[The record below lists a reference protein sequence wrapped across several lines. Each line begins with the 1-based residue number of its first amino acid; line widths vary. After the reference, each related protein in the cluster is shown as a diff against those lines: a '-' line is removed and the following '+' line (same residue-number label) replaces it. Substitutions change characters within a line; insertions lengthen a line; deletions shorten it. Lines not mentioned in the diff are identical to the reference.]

1 MLVPAINVETN
12 CPITISISEKSYQ
25 AILKA
30 HADAVAEEKER
41 LCIQERVDAK
51 FTDMEQSTL
60 WLCLNDKN
68 EELIHSRLNPI
79 VRKHMSTSVPVELY
93 RGVTMIEAQKLYEL
107 EEGDTFTLGR
117 VTSFS
122 SDFST
127 AKQFA
132 SKWHYDSNL
141 ILSMHNCPWAYNYQ
155 EDIVNILLGAPDE
168 EYTGSLSIN
177 GQREDKLD
185 KLDMVQGECE
195 FMLPKE
201 AAYRILRIEDKSNPD
216 TNTTDYT
223 ILHLELVSW

>member
-1 MLVPAINVETN
+1 MLIQ
-12 CPITISISEKSYQ
+12 ISS
-25 AILKA
+25 
-30 HADAVAEEKER
+30 EEKVR
-41 LCIQERVDAK
+41 QSIQSKVEEK

-79 VRKHMSTSVPVELY
+79 VRKHMSTTVPSELY
-93 RGVTMIEAQKLYEL
+93 RGVTLIEAQKLYNL
-107 EEGDTFTLGR
+107 AEGDTFTLGR

-132 SKWHYDSNL
+132 SKWNYDSNL
-141 ILSMHNCPWAYNYQ
+141 ILSIQNCPWAYNYQ
-155 EDIVNILLGAPDE
+155 EDITNILLGAPDE
-168 EYTGSLSIN
+168 D
-177 GQREDKLD
+177 QREDM
-185 KLDMVQGECE
+185 LDMVQGECE

-223 ILHLELVSW
+223 ILHLELISW

>member
-1 MLVPAINVETN
+1 MLIQ
-12 CPITISISEKSYQ
+12 ISS
-25 AILKA
+25 
-30 HADAVAEEKER
+30 EEKVR
-41 LCIQERVDAK
+41 QSIQSKVEEK

-79 VRKHMSTSVPVELY
+79 VRKHMSTTVPSELY
-93 RGVTMIEAQKLYEL
+93 RGVTLIEAQKLYNL
-107 EEGDTFTLGR
+107 AEGDTFTLGR

-127 AKQFA
+127 AKKFA

-141 ILSMHNCPWAYNYQ
+141 ILSIQNCPWAYNYQ
-155 EDIVNILLGAPDE
+155 EDITNILLGAPDE
-168 EYTGSLSIN
+168 EYMGLVSSED
-177 GQREDKLD
+177 QREDKLD

-223 ILHLELVSW
+223 ILHLELISW

>member
-12 CPITISISEKSYQ
+12 CPITISISEKGYQ

-30 HADAVAEEKER
+30 HTDAAEEKER
-41 LCIQERVDAK
+41 LYIQELIDSK

-68 EELIHSRLNPI
+68 DELIHSRLNPI
-79 VRKHMSTSVPVELY
+79 VRKHMSTAVPAELY
-93 RGVTMIEAQKLYEL
+93 RGVTLIEAQKLYNL
-107 EEGDTFTLGR
+107 AEGDTFTLDR

-127 AKQFA
+127 AKQFS

-141 ILSMHNCPWAYNYQ
+141 ILSIQNCPWAYNYQ
-155 EDIVNILLGAPDE
+155 EDITNILLGAPDE
-168 EYTGSLSIN
+168 EYMGLVSAED
-177 GQREDKLD
+177 QRED

-216 TNTTDYT
+216 TTTTDYT

>member
-1 MLVPAINVETN
+1 MLIQ
-12 CPITISISEKSYQ
+12 ISS
-25 AILKA
+25 
-30 HADAVAEEKER
+30 EEKIR
-41 LCIQERVDAK
+41 QSIQSKVEEK

-79 VRKHMSTSVPVELY
+79 VRKHMSTTVPEELY
-93 RGVTMIEAQKLYEL
+93 RGVTMIEAQKLYNL
-107 EEGDTFTLGR
+107 AEGDTFTLDR

-122 SDFST
+122 SDFYT

-155 EDIVNILLGAPDE
+155 EDITNILLGAPDE
-168 EYTGSLSIN
+168 EYMGLVSTED
-177 GQREDKLD
+177 QRED

-201 AAYRILRIEDKSNPD
+201 AAYRILRIKDKSNPD

>member
-1 MLVPAINVETN
+1 MLIQ
-12 CPITISISEKSYQ
+12 ISS
-25 AILKA
+25 
-30 HADAVAEEKER
+30 EEKVR
-41 LCIQERVDAK
+41 QSIQSKVEKK
-51 FTDMEQSTL
+51 FTDIEQSTL

-79 VRKHMSTSVPVELY
+79 VRKHMSTTVPEELY
-93 RGVTMIEAQKLYEL
+93 RGVTMIEAQKLYNL
-107 EEGDTFTLGR
+107 AEGDTFTLDR

-122 SDFST
+122 SDFYT

-155 EDIVNILLGAPDE
+155 EDITNILLGAPDE
-168 EYTGSLSIN
+168 EYMGLVSTED
-177 GQREDKLD
+177 QRED

>member
-1 MLVPAINVETN
+1 MLIQ
-12 CPITISISEKSYQ
+12 ISS
-25 AILKA
+25 
-30 HADAVAEEKER
+30 EEKIR
-41 LCIQERVDAK
+41 QSIQSKVEEK

-79 VRKHMSTSVPVELY
+79 VRKHMSTTVPEELY
-93 RGVTMIEAQKLYEL
+93 RGVTMIEAQKLYNL
-107 EEGDTFTLGR
+107 AEGDTFTLGR

-141 ILSMHNCPWAYNYQ
+141 ILGMQNCPWAYNYQ
-155 EDIVNILLGAPDE
+155 EDITNILLGAPDE
-168 EYTGSLSIN
+168 EYMGLVSTED
-177 GQREDKLD
+177 QRED

-195 FMLPKE
+195 FMLPME